1 MVKWDFLA
9 GQAGG
14 TCIQIKNAANL
25 GWFAAFFGSL
35 SIARVGIWPGPGT
48 QPGSSASGAR
58 LRIPAPGARL
68 RIPASGARLRIP
80 ASGARLRI
88 PAPGARLRIP
98 ASDARLRIPAS
109 GARLRIPASG
119 ARLGFPLQAPCLGFS
134 PRARG
139 LFFLSRALL
148 PCSSVNLSTNSPPA
162 VPAPPKAPPSW
173 RSRDDFPARNPPPAA

>member
-88 PAPGARLRIP
+88 PA
-98 ASDARLRIPAS
+98 
-109 GARLRIPASG
+109 SG

>member
-58 LRIPAPGARL
+58 LRIPAPG
-68 RIPASGARLRIP
+68 
-80 ASGARLRI
+80 
-88 PAPGARLRIP
+88 
-98 ASDARLRIPAS
+98 ARLRIPAS